1 MDKISREYLKNNTGI
16 TIKQV
21 PLVLFDEKT
30 IEIIQKIA
38 NSVFETRDNAVKAKS
53 MEY

>member
-1 MDKISREYLKNNTGI
+1 MNKISREYFKNNTWI

-30 IEIIQKIA
+30 LEVFQKIA
-38 NSVFETRDNAVKAKS
+38 NSVFETRDNAVKAIS
-53 MEY
+53 LEY

>member
-1 MDKISREYLKNNTGI
+1 MDKISSEYFKNNNGI

-30 IEIIQKIA
+30 LEVIQKIA
-38 NSVFETRDNAVKAKS
+38 STVLKLEI
-53 MEY
+53 MP

>member
-1 MDKISREYLKNNTGI
+1 MDKISREYFKNNTGI

-30 IEIIQKIA
+30 LEVFKRSQIQFLKLEI
-38 NSVFETRDNAVKAKS
+38 
-53 MEY
+53 MP